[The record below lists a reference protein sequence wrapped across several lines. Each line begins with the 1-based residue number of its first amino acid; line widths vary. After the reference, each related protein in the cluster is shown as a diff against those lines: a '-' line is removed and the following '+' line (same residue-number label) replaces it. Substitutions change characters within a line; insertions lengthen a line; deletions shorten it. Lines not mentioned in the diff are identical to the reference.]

1 MIKFSCFL
9 LLCPIFLIG
18 QTKDLKWTDQNQKDY
33 MEKSQNEQNWDLEML
48 KEDIEFLG
56 DTWPTQPAITEY
68 PSPVAD
74 YDWGYVSIRNIQLPL
89 KGKHILGS
97 SIGYAKDLYRQSRI
111 SDSTH
116 YYIPYFN
123 ILILTDRP
131 ESIMRRTAAVSR
143 NYPHYLSTGTQ
154 KTNRGKVDWV
164 QMSLANGANFAIISQ
179 RYFDLRFGATIL
191 VAPLKDG
198 SLRFLQLDL
207 NPGSYNLQTIQK
219 EDNVVQLFLDQL
231 ANNQRVVDFF
241 NQPNVVEF
249 TY

>member
-1 MIKFSCFL
+1 MFS
-9 LLCPIFLIG
+9 PLIILG
-18 QTKDLKWTDQNQKDY
+18 QTKDREWTDQNQRDHIQKGQDA
-33 MEKSQNEQNWDLEML
+33 QNWDLEML
-48 KEDIEFLG
+48 KEDIEFSG

-68 PSPVAD
+68 PSPVAT
-74 YDWGYVSIRNIQLPL
+74 YDWGYVSLRNIQLPL
-89 KGKHILGS
+89 EGKHIVGS
-97 SIGYAKDLYRQSRI
+97 SIAYAKDAYRQSKLL
-111 SDSTH
+111 DSTH

-131 ESIMRRTAAVSR
+131 EPIMRKTAIISR

-154 KTNRGKVDWV
+154 KTNQGKVDWV
-164 QMSLANGANFAIISQ
+164 QMSLASGANFAIISQ

-207 NPGSYNLQTIQK
+207 NPDSYNLETIQK
-219 EDNVVQLFLDQL
+219 EDNVVQLFLNQL
-231 ANNQRVVDFF
+231 ANDSQVIDFF
-241 NQPNVVEF
+241 SQPNVVEF